1 VIAVLFVGFD
11 YTDAQ
16 NAQFDNLKRFRIGQT
31 GSLACWTNRS
41 AGWCHRPVCR
51 RWSRRSR

>member
-31 GSLACWTNRS
+31 GSLACWTSRS